1 MAMSV
6 ALSLNEQ
13 KKKKN
18 KFWTIVFII
27 FLLLLVFLCS
37 AFFVYINSNKN
48 AISKD
53 AKNSVQSLS
62 SQLNN
67 QIDYDLNILNVLA
80 NLVLDNPD
88 LATLEN
94 VNALLSNEK
103 SENTFQKISYL
114 YNNASGYT
122 YDYPTQT
129 MSSVDLST
137 NQCFSESINNS
148 YCLNFDIASGVEDV
162 SVPVKNSKDEI
173 IGVILGSKSME
184 NLKEIINNLK
194 SNFKSDTYLVDSD
207 GVVLYQK
214 TSENEISTIVEL
226 PYFKSNIS
234 EESLFN
240 NVSNLN
246 TKWLS
251 NKSLNDTFITVSKL
265 AYGDYRLVVI
275 FSDLTAS
282 KKFEVPHLSL
292 KMSSI
297 KYIFYGLASLV
308 ALFLLCFIVLKLY
321 SLISKKSTKTVM
333 KWAMY
338 DEVTGGYNKSKFFLE
353 VSSTLLNAKDD
364 DKYSMILMDIE
375 NFKVINQLYDATK
388 GNEVLKDIADTV
400 KWFLEKDGI
409 SARMMSD
416 YFAILFK
423 SKRDEKIISFV
434 NNVTRAIGEYKL
446 NVKLMPRFGIYNI
459 QDFSVPVETMIDR
472 ALMAK
477 KLVTADSE
485 LNYAFFTKELI
496 EEIEKSKD
504 IENEMYYALNQNQF
518 VIYLQP
524 QIDVLTKDTVGAEA
538 LVRWNH
544 PEKGLMLPNKFL
556 NVFEKN
562 SFIMYLDQYVIE
574 QVCKLISKWINYSV
588 EPIPVSVN
596 LSSLDLSNPRFAD
609 MMNSMADMYKVPTK
623 FINFEINEDI
633 VFENKK
639 YIKRTIA
646 DLKKYGFSVS
656 LDNFGK
662 GYSAVNLL
670 NEFTFDNVKFNMNF
684 IKTLILSDRGRNI
697 LKDMKTLI
705 NSVYAKAVAMGIETD
720 TELDYMKMMEFD
732 YMQGFIHA
740 RPMCIVDFEAF
751 VFKKTIGN
759 DEDICND

>member
-1 MAMSV
+1 M
-6 ALSLNEQ
+6 
-13 KKKKN
+13 
-18 KFWTIVFII
+18 
-27 FLLLLVFLCS
+27 
-37 AFFVYINSNKN
+37 
-48 AISKD
+48 
-53 AKNSVQSLS
+53 
-62 SQLNN
+62 
-67 QIDYDLNILNVLA
+67 
-80 NLVLDNPD
+80 
-88 LATLEN
+88 
-94 VNALLSNEK
+94 
-103 SENTFQKISYL
+103 
-114 YNNASGYT
+114 
-122 YDYPTQT
+122 
-129 MSSVDLST
+129 
-137 NQCFSESINNS
+137 
-148 YCLNFDIASGVEDV
+148 
-162 SVPVKNSKDEI
+162 
-173 IGVILGSKSME
+173 
-184 NLKEIINNLK
+184 
-194 SNFKSDTYLVDSD
+194 
-207 GVVLYQK
+207 
-214 TSENEISTIVEL
+214 
-226 PYFKSNIS
+226 
-234 EESLFN
+234 FN

-251 NKSLNDTFITVSKL
+251 NKSFNDTFITVSKL

-524 QIDVLTKDTVGAEA
+524 QIDVLTKDTVGVEA

-662 GYSAVNLL
+662 DYSSVNLL

-751 VFKKTIGN
+751 VFKKRIGN

>member
-67 QIDYDLNILNVLA
+67 QIDCDLNILNVLA

-103 SENTFQKISYL
+103 SENTFKKISYL

-173 IGVILGSKSME
+173 IGVILGSKSIE
-184 NLKEIINNLK
+184 DLKEIINNLK
-194 SNFKSDTYLVDSD
+194 SNFKSNTYLVDSD

-234 EESLFN
+234 EEPLFN

-321 SLISKKSTKTVM
+321 SLISKKSTRTVM

-544 PEKGLMLPNKFL
+544 PEKGLMLPKKFL
-556 NVFEKN
+556 NVFEKS

-662 GYSAVNLL
+662 DYSSVNLL

-751 VFKKTIGN
+751 VFKKRIGN
-759 DEDICND
+759 HEDICND